1 MWKRLM
7 NLHQFHSVVEKDL
20 KRKRVS
26 EEAEKD
32 LIEH

>member
-1 MWKRLM
+1 M
-7 NLHQFHSVVEKDL
+7 NLHQFHSVVEKNL

-32 LIEH
+32 LVKH